1 MIPLV
6 DKQIWDDDESDFK
19 LGGKKGLEFII
30 NILTAGKRKN
40 NLILLSKCQL
50 YVEKHPRKTYK
61 SWRSMNLAWST
72 PPNRMNLHRFAAAI

>member
-50 YVEKHPRKTYK
+50 YVKNIPGKPTK
-61 SWRSMNLAWST
+61 AGG
-72 PPNRMNLHRFAAAI
+72 P